1 MVRQQVLAALDA
13 ARGRYISGQ
22 ELAQQLGVSRTAVW
36 KAVTALR
43 ADGTPIEA
51 VTNRGYVLHKDTDL
65 LDADAVCALL
75 KGAAAGLQVEVV
87 QRLPGTNAALR
98 RQAADGEPEGRVLIA
113 QAQSAGRGRQGRSF
127 YSPPGGLYM
136 SLLLRPDMAAR
147 QAVQITAMAAVA
159 AARAIR
165 TVCGV
170 QVEIK
175 WVNDLLYGGKKVCGI
190 LTEASLDLESGMLDY
205 AVLGLGINLVTPLQ
219 GWPQELSG
227 VAGALY
233 ETTPPGGTRAALAA
247 AVLNEF
253 WALYT
258 ARDHG
263 NFLEEYRRLQIL
275 PGKQIEV
282 VRPGCEVRSALAL
295 GVDEECRLRVRFEGE
310 TAVTALS
317 SGEARVREAE

>member
-1 MVRQQVLAALDA
+1 
-13 ARGRYISGQ
+13 
-22 ELAQQLGVSRTAVW
+22 
-36 KAVTALR
+36 
-43 ADGTPIEA
+43 
-51 VTNRGYVLHKDTDL
+51 
-65 LDADAVCALL
+65 
-75 KGAAAGLQVEVV
+75 
-87 QRLPGTNAALR
+87 
-98 RQAADGEPEGRVLIA
+98 
-113 QAQSAGRGRQGRSF
+113 
-127 YSPPGGLYM
+127 M

-159 AARAIR
+159 AARAIS

-170 QVEIK
+170 QVQVK

-205 AVLGLGINLVTPLQ
+205 AVLGLGLNVVTPPG
-219 GWPQELSG
+219 GWPQELAA

-253 WALYT
+253 WTMYT
-258 ARDHG
+258 ARGHG
-263 NFLEEYRRLQIL
+263 DFLREYRQLQIL

-282 VRPGCEVRSALAL
+282 VRPGCEPRSALAL
-295 GVDEECRLRVRFEGE
+295 GVDDECRLCVRFEGE

-317 SGEARVREAE
+317 SGEARVRETE

>member
-1 MVRQQVLAALDA
+1 MVKQQVLAALSA

-51 VTNRGYVLHKDTDL
+51 VTNRGYTLHKDTDL
-65 LDADAVCALL
+65 LDADAVSALL
-75 KGAAAGLQVEVV
+75 KGDAAGLQVEVV

-98 RQAADGEPEGRVLIA
+98 RRAADGEPEGLVLIA

-136 SLLLRPDMAAR
+136 SLLLRPEMAAR

-159 AARAIR
+159 AARAIS

-170 QVEIK
+170 QVQVK
-175 WVNDLLYGGKKVCGI
+175 WVNDLLFGGKKVCGI

-205 AVLGLGINLVTPLQ
+205 AVLGLGLNVVTPPG
-219 GWPQELSG
+219 GWPQELAA

-253 WALYT
+253 WTMYT
-258 ARDHG
+258 ARGHG
-263 NFLEEYRRLQIL
+263 SFLKEYRQLQIL

-282 VRPGCEVRSALAL
+282 MRPGCEPRAALAL
-295 GVDEECRLRVRFEGE
+295 GVDDECRLCVRFEGE

-317 SGEARVREAE
+317 SGEARVRETE

>member
-1 MVRQQVLAALDA
+1 
-13 ARGRYISGQ
+13 
-22 ELAQQLGVSRTAVW
+22 
-36 KAVTALR
+36 
-43 ADGTPIEA
+43 
-51 VTNRGYVLHKDTDL
+51 
-65 LDADAVCALL
+65 
-75 KGAAAGLQVEVV
+75 
-87 QRLPGTNAALR
+87 
-98 RQAADGEPEGRVLIA
+98 
-113 QAQSAGRGRQGRSF
+113 
-127 YSPPGGLYM
+127 
-136 SLLLRPDMAAR
+136 
-147 QAVQITAMAAVA
+147 MAAVA

-205 AVLGLGINLVTPLQ
+205 AVLGLGINLVTPPQ
-219 GWPQELSG
+219 GWPQEISG

-275 PGKQIEV
+275 PGRQIEV
-282 VRPGCEVRSALAL
+282 VRPGCEARSALAL

-317 SGEARVREAE
+317 SGEARVRETE